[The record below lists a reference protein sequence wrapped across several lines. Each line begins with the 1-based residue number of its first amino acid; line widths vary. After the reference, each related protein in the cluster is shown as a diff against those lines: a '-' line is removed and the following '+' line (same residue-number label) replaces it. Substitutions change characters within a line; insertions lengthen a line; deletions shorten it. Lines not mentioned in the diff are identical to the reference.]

1 MPITFDTP
9 VEKQVAAP
17 VQLNTFEILRHEVH
31 SRPESAEG
39 PLVLVHCRGLL
50 RETSTVEREV
60 TPATN
65 ETPAVTET
73 VDVVADSNVTLFPP
87 MAYEGARLAAIMA
100 EAGAKT
106 AALIDQGATADVAI
120 YVGIRDA
127 LYTALRADGI
137 IPAS

>member
-1 MPITFDTP
+1 MPITFEQP
-9 VEKQVAAP
+9 IEKQVAAP

-50 RETSTVEREV
+50 RE
-60 TPATN
+60 
-65 ETPAVTET
+65 AVDGQP
-73 VDVVADSNVTLFPP
+73 VDSNVTLFPP
-87 MAYEGARLAAIMA
+87 MAYEGARLVAIMA

-106 AALIDQGATADVAI
+106 AALIDHGATADVAI